1 MRESCWRVPAIVAAL
16 ALLTASAAFAQ
27 TSLATVR
34 GKVTDEQGGML
45 PGATVTAR
53 QVETNTTRSSV
64 SESLGQYFLSSL
76 PAGTY
81 EITVELSGFS
91 PARRS
96 GVVLRV
102 GEAADVDFVLRV
114 G

>member
-1 MRESCWRVPAIVAAL
+1 MSIPLESLFQHPARRSIMRECVRRVPAIVVAL

-34 GKVTDEQGGML
+34 GKVTDEQGGVL

-53 QVETNTTRSSV
+53 QIETNTTRSSLT
-64 SESLGQYFLSSL
+64 ESLGQYFLSSL

-91 PARRS
+91 PA
-96 GVVLRV
+96 
-102 GEAADVDFVLRV
+102 
-114 G
+114 